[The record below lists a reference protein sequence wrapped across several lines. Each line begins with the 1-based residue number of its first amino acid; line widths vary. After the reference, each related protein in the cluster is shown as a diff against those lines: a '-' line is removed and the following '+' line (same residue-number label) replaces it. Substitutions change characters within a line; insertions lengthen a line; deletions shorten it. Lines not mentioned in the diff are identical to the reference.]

1 MKPATFRRLMNLWPP
16 FLFTGI
22 RVLSIADDWRE
33 VRVALRLR
41 PWTRNYVG
49 TQYGGHLFSMTDPF
63 WMLMIMHNL
72 GRDYIVWDRSATID
86 FLAPGREHVYAHFV
100 LKPAAIDELRSAAA
114 GGDKVLRWFEVDVT
128 TKSGERIAQVRKQL
142 YVRLKP
148 RVRPAGSGSPPAP
161 PQADP

>member
-1 MKPATFRRLMNLWPP
+1 
-16 FLFTGI
+16 
-22 RVLSIADDWRE
+22 
-33 VRVALRLR
+33 
-41 PWTRNYVG
+41 
-49 TQYGGHLFSMTDPF
+49 MTDPF
-63 WMLMIMHNL
+63 WMLTIMHTL

-100 LKPAAIDELRSAAA
+100 LKPAAIDELRRAAA

-148 RVRPAGSGSPPAP
+148 RVRPAEIGRASCRERGWIVVGGVVVKRRVGRH
-161 PQADP
+161 

>member
-1 MKPATFRRLMNLWPP
+1 MTTSLLYSLSLHVALPISP

-63 WMLMIMHNL
+63 WMLMIMHNQN
-72 GRDYIVWDRSATID
+72 GRSE
-86 FLAPGREHVYAHFV
+86 EHTS
-100 LKPAAIDELRSAAA
+100 ELQSR
-114 GGDKVLRWFEVDVT
+114 GHLVC
-128 TKSGERIAQVRKQL
+128 
-142 YVRLKP
+142 RLLLEK
-148 RVRPAGSGSPPAP
+148 
-161 PQADP
+161 